1 MLQVIVGRSRF
12 VNPFFETKLQQINN
26 TCKVRPIK
34 WLPPNGFSFNAGKN
48 NNEFLQWL
56 WQKILSQILSFTFKL
71 LGKAF

>member
-1 MLQVIVGRSRF
+1 MAFLSML
-12 VNPFFETKLQQINN
+12 EK
-26 TCKVRPIK
+26 K
-34 WLPPNGFSFNAGKN
+34 